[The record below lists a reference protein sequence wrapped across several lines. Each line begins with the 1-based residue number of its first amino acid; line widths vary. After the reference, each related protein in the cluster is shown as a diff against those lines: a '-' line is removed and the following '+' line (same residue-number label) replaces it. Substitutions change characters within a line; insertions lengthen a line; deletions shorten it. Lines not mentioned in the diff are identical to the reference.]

1 MWANAKFWCRN
12 SSDAGFISVVA
23 DYLRVMKQ
31 IFLSLVIVMAAPSLW
46 AAEKLSLQEISSYL
60 NGIKTAQ
67 SRFSQIN
74 DDGSRSAGTLYIHRP
89 GRIRFEYDPPESALV
104 IAGGGAV
111 VIHDPK
117 SNEPPETYPLK
128 RTPLW
133 IILARKVDLGRA
145 NMVVG
150 HEFDGTATIVRA
162 QDPDNPELG
171 SIELMFT
178 DNPVALAR
186 WVIRDGNG
194 GQTSVVM
201 GAFKTGVRLSSQLF
215 STQTGTRASDR

>member
-1 MWANAKFWCRN
+1 
-12 SSDAGFISVVA
+12 
-23 DYLRVMKQ
+23 MKR
-31 IFLSLVIVMAAPSLW
+31 IILTLVLAMAAPSLW
-46 AAEKLSLQEISSYL
+46 AAEKLPLQVISDYL

-67 SRFSQIN
+67 SRFLQIN

-111 VIHDPK
+111 VIYDPK

-150 HEFDGTATIVRA
+150 HGFDGTATIVRA
-162 QDPDNPELG
+162 QDPENPELG

-194 GQTSVVM
+194 GQTTVVM
-201 GAFKTGVRLSSQLF
+201 EGFKAGVRLSSRLF
-215 STQTGTRASDR
+215 STQSETRSSDR